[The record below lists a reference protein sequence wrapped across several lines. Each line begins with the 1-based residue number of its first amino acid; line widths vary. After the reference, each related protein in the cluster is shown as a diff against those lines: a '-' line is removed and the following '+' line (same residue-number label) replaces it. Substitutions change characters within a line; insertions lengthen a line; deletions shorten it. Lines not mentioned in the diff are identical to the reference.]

1 MKGRIETLTATRG
14 FAALMVVVFHFGTEV
29 FPFNKAEQ
37 FFTGGNLGVSYF
49 FVLSGFVLYYTYRQ
63 REISFGDFMKRRL
76 ARIAPLYY
84 FALMLTVAIPL
95 YAALKHGISPGGE
108 FWRGITLNA
117 LFLQAYI
124 PGYALSGNSPGWSLS
139 IEMFFYLLFPLLLWV
154 ARKNERR
161 FVVYAIAAYL
171 LSQAIHL
178 TMVRALP
185 GNAGLSHDFV
195 YYNPLWHLNGFM
207 AGISGAILLLHT
219 QSKANRFAPALS
231 GILIILLINWRPL
244 SLHNGL
250 LAPVFVF
257 FMIALA
263 QNEPKVL
270 KWSPLILLGE
280 ISYGIYLLQEPVH
293 KYMVRLNDYLHLPY
307 NEVFFYAYLA
317 VLLVAS
323 TLSYYFIET
332 PLRKKINGTSGTRS
346 V

>member
-49 FVLSGFVLYYTYRQ
+49 FVLSGFVLYHTYRQ
-63 REISFGDFMKRRL
+63 REISFGNFMKRRL

-84 FALMLTVAIPL
+84 FALMLTVALPL
-95 YAALKHGISPGGE
+95 YAAMQKGISLNGE
-108 FWRGITLNA
+108 FWKGIALNA
-117 LFLQAYI
+117 IFAQAYI

-139 IEMFFYLLFPLLLWV
+139 IEMFFYLLFPVLLWL
-154 ARKNERR
+154 ARKNEKR
-161 FVVYAIAAYL
+161 FVVYAVVTYA
-171 LSQAIHL
+171 LSQAAHL
-178 TMVRALP
+178 AMVQALP
-185 GNAGLSHDFV
+185 DSPGLSHDFV

-207 AGISGAILLLHT
+207 AGISGAILLS
-219 QSKANRFAPALS
+219 QSRRKTNRFAPAIS
-231 GILIILLINWRPL
+231 GLLIILLINWRPL

-250 LAPVFVF
+250 LAPVFVL
-257 FMIALA
+257 FMVALA

-270 KWSPLILLGE
+270 KWAPLIFLGE

-307 NEVFFYAYLA
+307 NEAFFYAYLA
-317 VLLVAS
+317 VLLTAS
-323 TLSYYFIET
+323 TLSYYLIEI